1 MITANKQSLKSL
13 EYVQQVKR
21 KDMLKIAPQKA
32 LQEEK
37 NVDPEQRGGDSRQNQ
52 GVQDVGNREGR

>member
-1 MITANKQSLKSL
+1 MTTANKQSLKSL

-21 KDMLKIAPQKA
+21 KDMLKIGPQKA

-37 NVDPEQRGGDSRQNQ
+37 NVDPEQRGGDSR
-52 GVQDVGNREGR
+52 